1 MTAKRFDDHGHG
13 FTLQQDLHAIERRLH
28 DRRRMLEWM
37 LSGATA
43 AVIAACGGGSGGS
56 SSSSTSTSTSSGSS
70 SSSSSSCLA
79 FPAETNG
86 PYPSDG
92 TNSVNG
98 VVSDILTASGI
109 VRSDIRSSFGSSTTE
124 AAGVPLTL
132 TITLEDTNTSC
143 ALLTGYA
150 MYIWHCNRDGEYSL
164 YATDLQNE
172 NYLRGVQV
180 TDGNGQV
187 TFQTIFPACYSGR
200 YPHIHV
206 EVYKSAALAT
216 GQANAILTTQLALP
230 RDICS
235 TVYSGATGYSA
246 SVTNLAAVTTAS
258 DGVFDTST
266 TAELSAQTP
275 ALAGSVAGGYT
286 GAVTIGVAV

>member
-1 MTAKRFDDHGHG
+1 MKAKRFSDHDHG
-13 FTLQQDLHAIERRLH
+13 FTLQQDLYAIERRLLE
-28 DRRRMLEWM
+28 RRRMLRWM
-37 LSGATA
+37 LSGASA
-43 AVIAACGGGSGGS
+43 AVIAACGGGSSGS
-56 SSSSTSTSTSSGSS
+56 SSSSTSTSSGSS
-70 SSSSSSCLA
+70 SSGSSSCVA

-86 PYPSDG
+86 PFPSDG

-109 VRSDIRSSFGSSTTE
+109 IRSDIRSSFGSSTTE
-124 AAGVPLTL
+124 ASGVPLAL
-132 TITLEDTNTSC
+132 TISLEDTNTSC

-164 YATDLQNE
+164 YGTDIQNE

-180 TDGNGQV
+180 TDGNGQA

-206 EVYKSAALAT
+206 EVYESLALAT
-216 GQANAILTTQLALP
+216 GQVNAILTTQLALP

-266 TAELSAQTP
+266 TTELSAQTP
-275 ALAGSVAGGYT
+275 ALTGSIAGGYT
-286 GAVTIGVAV
+286 GTVTIGVAV

>member
-1 MTAKRFDDHGHG
+1 MTAERFDDHDHG
-13 FTLQQDLHAIERRLH
+13 FTLQQDLRAIERRLH

-56 SSSSTSTSTSSGSS
+56 SSSTTSTSSGSS
-70 SSSSSSCLA
+70 SS
-79 FPAETNG
+79 
-86 PYPSDG
+86 
-92 TNSVNG
+92 
-98 VVSDILTASGI
+98 
-109 VRSDIRSSFGSSTTE
+109 
-124 AAGVPLTL
+124 
-132 TITLEDTNTSC
+132 
-143 ALLTGYA
+143 
-150 MYIWHCNRDGEYSL
+150 DGEYSL
-164 YATDLQNE
+164 YATDLLSE

-216 GQANAILTTQLALP
+216 GQANAILTTQLAMP

-275 ALAGSVAGGYT
+275 ALTGTVASGYT
-286 GAVTIGVAV
+286 GTVTIGVAV

>member
-1 MTAKRFDDHGHG
+1 MTAKRSDDHDHG
-13 FTLQQDLHAIERRLH
+13 FTLQQDLGAIERRLH

-43 AVIAACGGGSGGS
+43 AVIAACGGGSSGGS
-56 SSSSTSTSTSSGSS
+56 SSSTSSSSGSS
-70 SSSSSSCLA
+70 SGSTSSSCVA
-79 FPAETNG
+79 FPSETNG
-86 PYPSDG
+86 PFPSDG

-109 VRSDIRSSFGSSTTE
+109 VRSDIRASFGSSTTE
-124 AAGVPLTL
+124 AGGVPLTL
-132 TITLEDTNTSC
+132 TINLEDTNTSC
-143 ALLTGYA
+143 ALLTSYA
-150 MYIWHCNRDGEYSL
+150 IYIWHCNRDGEYSL
-164 YATDLQNE
+164 YGADVQNE

-206 EVYKSAALAT
+206 EVYESLALAT
-216 GQANAILTTQLALP
+216 GQANAILTTQLAMP

-235 TVYSGATGYSA
+235 TVYSGATGYST
-246 SVTNLAAVTTAS
+246 SVTNLAAVTTAT
-258 DGVFDTST
+258 DGVFDSST
-266 TAELSAQTP
+266 TAQLTAQTP
-275 ALAGSVAGGYT
+275 VLTGSVADGYT
-286 GAVTIGVAV
+286 GTVTIGVAV

>member
-1 MTAKRFDDHGHG
+1 MTAERFDDHDDG
-13 FTLQQDLHAIERRLH
+13 FTLQQDLHAIERLH
-28 DRRRMLEWM
+28 ERRRMLEWM

-43 AVIAACGGGSGGS
+43 AVIAACGGGSSGS
-56 SSSSTSTSTSSGSS
+56 SSSSTSASSDSS
-70 SSSSSSCLA
+70 SSSSPSCIA

-98 VVSDILTASGI
+98 AVSDILTASGI

-132 TITLEDTNTSC
+132 TLILEDTNTSC

-150 MYIWHCNRDGEYSL
+150 IYIWHCNRDGEYSL
-164 YATDLQNE
+164 YATDLLSE

-216 GQANAILTTQLALP
+216 GQTNAILTTQLALP
-230 RDICS
+230 RNICS

-266 TAELSAQTP
+266 AAELSAQTP
-275 ALAGSVAGGYT
+275 ALTGSVAAGYSGT
-286 GAVTIGVAV
+286 VTIGVAV

>member
-1 MTAKRFDDHGHG
+1 MF
-13 FTLQQDLHAIERRLH
+13 
-28 DRRRMLEWM
+28 
-37 LSGATA
+37 SGATA
-43 AVIAACGGGSGGS
+43 AVIAACGGGSSGS
-56 SSSSTSTSTSSGSS
+56 SSSSTGTSSGSS
-70 SSSSSSCLA
+70 SSSCIE

-132 TITLEDTNTSC
+132 TITLEDAKSSC
-143 ALLTGYA
+143 ALLTSHAIYV
-150 MYIWHCNRDGEYSL
+150 WHCNRDGEYSL
-164 YATDLQNE
+164 YATGLLSE

-187 TFQTIFPACYSGR
+187 TFQTIFPACYAGR

-216 GQANAILTTQLALP
+216 GQTNAILTTQLALP
-230 RDICS
+230 RDICN

-246 SVTNLAAVTTAS
+246 SVTNLAAATTVS
-258 DGVFDTST
+258 DLVFDIST

-275 ALAGSVAGGYT
+275 ALTGSVAGGYT